1 MEILKST
8 IMTKKL
14 LKQVVGID
22 IAHKEIDVYLGNMD
36 QEAAT
41 HLYAYKTFKNNEKK
55 RKLYGNKI
63 I

>member
-1 MEILKST
+1 MI
-8 IMTKKL
+8 KKL

-41 HLYAYKTFKNNEKK
+41 QLYA
-55 RKLYGNKI
+55 
-63 I
+63 